1 MRYSL
6 SKNKIFLAVSFIFFI
21 GVLILLLLYS
31 KDISHITINKHHT
44 PFLDSFFKYI
54 TYLGSGWMI
63 LILIVIFLFLSYR
76 LALMLAISNLFI
88 TIIVQFLKN
97 IVFPGSFRPKAY
109 FEDIYELYFISGVQV
124 HSMHSFPSGHSAT
137 AFSIFFFLSLLSD
150 RPVWKFL
157 TIALA
162 ILTAFSRVYLSQ
174 HFMEDILLG
183 SSIGLLLS
191 FLVFYYFEEKLPGKY
206 KGSLL
211 KLKKQIHAY

>member
-1 MRYSL
+1 MRYPL
-6 SKNKIFLAVSFIFFI
+6 SKNKIFLAVSFLFFI
-21 GVLILLLLYS
+21 GIIILLLLYN

-44 PFLDSFFKYI
+44 AFLDSFFKNI

-63 LILIVIFLFLSYR
+63 LVLFIIFLFLSYR
-76 LALMLAISNLFI
+76 LALMLAVSNLLI

-109 FEDIYELYFISGVQV
+109 FEGIYELYFIPGVQV

-150 RPVWKFL
+150 KPIWKLL
-157 TIALA
+157 TIILA

-183 SSIGLLLS
+183 SAIGLLLS
-191 FLVFYYFEEKLPGKY
+191 FLVFYFFEEKLPGKVE
-206 KGSLL
+206 GSLL
-211 KLKKQIHAY
+211 KPKR

>member
-1 MRYSL
+1 MRYPL
-6 SKNKIFLAVSFIFFI
+6 SKNKIFLAVSFLFFI
-21 GVLILLLLYS
+21 GIIILLLLYN

-44 PFLDSFFKYI
+44 AFLDSFFKNI

-63 LILIVIFLFLSYR
+63 LVLFIIFLFLSYR
-76 LALMLAISNLFI
+76 LALMLAVSNLLI

-109 FEDIYELYFISGVQV
+109 FEGIYELYFIPGVQV

-150 RPVWKFL
+150 KPIWKLL
-157 TIALA
+157 TIILA

-174 HFMEDILLG
+174 HFIEDILLG
-183 SSIGLLLS
+183 SAIGLLLS
-191 FLVFYYFEEKLPGKY
+191 FLVFYFFEEKLPGKVE
-206 KGSLL
+206 GSLL
-211 KLKKQIHAY
+211 KPKR